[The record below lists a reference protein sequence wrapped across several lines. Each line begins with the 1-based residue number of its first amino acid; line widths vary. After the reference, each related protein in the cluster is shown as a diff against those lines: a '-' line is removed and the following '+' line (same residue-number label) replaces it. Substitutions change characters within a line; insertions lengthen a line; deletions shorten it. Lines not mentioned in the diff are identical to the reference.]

1 MSNFYAKSE
10 LSVKEFER
18 LSDYIND
25 QLGIKMPITKR
36 IMLEAR
42 LQKRL
47 KALNIQHFNEY
58 IEFLFSDEGQR
69 SEKRNFLNVVTTNK
83 TDFFRES
90 DHFDFL
96 VDKVLPDYY
105 NSGVKN
111 IRIWSSACSSGEEV
125 YTLAIVLEEFKE
137 KHRDFDY
144 SILGTDIS
152 TDVLTKAKNGVYSE
166 SSVQV
171 IAPEL
176 IKKYFKPTSKFVDP
190 RVKENMYEVSDRLRS
205 KVRLGRFNL
214 MSNKYNVPGPFE
226 IVFCRN
232 VLIYFNR
239 DRQVQILSNIL
250 KQLIDDGKLF
260 LGHSESMAGINL
272 NLAAGGCS
280 AVYRKIGRV

>member
-1 MSNFYAKSE
+1 MSNFYAKFE
-10 LSVKEFER
+10 LSVKDFEK
-18 LSDYIND
+18 LSKYIGSE
-25 QLGIKMPITKR
+25 LGIKMPVSKR

-47 KALNIQHFNEY
+47 KALGMDDFKSY
-58 IEFLFSDEGQR
+58 MDFLFSDEGQKV
-69 SEKRNFLNVVTTNK
+69 EKRNFFNVVTTNK

-96 VDKVLPDYY
+96 EQKVLPEYY
-105 NSGVKN
+105 AHGVKN
-111 IRIWSSACSSGEEV
+111 LRIWSAASSSGEEV

-137 KHRDFDY
+137 KHKDFDY

-152 TDVLTKAKNGVYSE
+152 TEVLTKAKNGVYPASAV
-166 SSVQV
+166 SVIPQN
-171 IAPEL
+171 L
-176 IKKYFKPTSKFVDP
+176 RSKYFKKTSKYSDI
-190 RVKENMYEVSDRLRS
+190 RIKEDMYEVVDKLKS

-214 MSNKYNVPGPFE
+214 MSSKYNVPGPFE
-226 IVFCRN
+226 VVFCRN

-250 KQLIDDGKLF
+250 NQMVNDGKLF

-272 NLAAGGCS
+272 NLAPGGCS
-280 AVYRKIGRV
+280 AVYRKVGRV